1 MTMSFKC
8 MLGGDYKKFN
18 ELYAG
23 DIELFDVSLA
33 VLLEMGKKNG
43 SF

>member
-1 MTMSFKC
+1 MTMGFKC
-8 MLGGDYKKFN
+8 MLSGDYKKFN